1 MKTYRKILAC
11 IDGSEESFNAYKNA
25 LWLAKSLNAEV
36 LVMTVLPVGQALSS
50 ALSLFIGM
58 KDILRKGAEKIL
70 KQASFM
76 AEEEGVKVKEILEEG
91 EPFQRIIDTAYA
103 EEVDLIVLGKTGKS
117 GLAKGILGSTAMRTI
132 GSSPVDCLVIPKEA
146 TLRIRKLLLP
156 VDGSPYSERASE
168 RALFLAKAFKASVSI
183 LFVVELLFELYETP
197 AELVNLIETLRNEG
211 EEIVRKMRL
220 KFKEE
225 NIPSEAFVVQGNIA
239 EQIIEFSN
247 KEEAD
252 LIVMGSHGKTGLKR
266 LLLGSVTEKVI
277 NFGNKPVLVVK
288 I

>member
-1 MKTYRKILAC
+1 MKAYRKILAC
-11 IDGSEESFNAYKNA
+11 LDGSEESFNAYKNA
-25 LWLAKSLNAEV
+25 LRFAKSLGSEV
-36 LVMTVLPVGQALSS
+36 LVITVIPLGQALSS

-58 KDILRKGAEKIL
+58 KDTLRKGAEKIL
-70 KQASFM
+70 KQASIM

-91 EPFQRIIDTAYA
+91 EPFQRIIDIAYA

-117 GLAKGILGSTAMRTI
+117 GLAKGILGSTATRTI

-156 VDGSPYSERASE
+156 VDGSPYSERANE

>member
-11 IDGSEESFNAYKNA
+11 IDGSEVSFNAYKNA
-25 LWLAKSLNAEV
+25 LWLAKTLNAEV

-58 KDILRKGAEKIL
+58 KDTLRKGAEKIL

-91 EPFQRIIDTAYA
+91 EPFQRIIDIAYA

-117 GLAKGILGSTAMRTI
+117 GLAKGILGSTATRTI

-156 VDGSPYSERASE
+156 VDGSPYSERANE

>member
-1 MKTYRKILAC
+1 MKTYCKILAC
-11 IDGSEESFNAYKNA
+11 IDGSEVSFNAYKNA

-58 KDILRKGAEKIL
+58 KDTLRKGAEKIL
-70 KQASFM
+70 KEASFM

-117 GLAKGILGSTAMRTI
+117 GLAKGILGSTATRTI

-156 VDGSPYSERASE
+156 VDGSPYSERANE

>member
-11 IDGSEESFNAYKNA
+11 IDGSEVSFNAYKNA

-58 KDILRKGAEKIL
+58 KDTLRKGAEKIL

-117 GLAKGILGSTAMRTI
+117 GLAKGILGSTATRTI

-156 VDGSPYSERASE
+156 VDGSPYSERANE